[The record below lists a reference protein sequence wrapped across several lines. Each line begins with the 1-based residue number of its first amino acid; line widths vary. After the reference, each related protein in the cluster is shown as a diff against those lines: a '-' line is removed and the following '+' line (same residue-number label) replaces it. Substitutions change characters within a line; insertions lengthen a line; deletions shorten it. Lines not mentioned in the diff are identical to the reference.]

1 MYFCFLFRTGMS
13 PPLAHPGGRGL
24 GDLRIAA
31 KSESKP
37 PLWTDTWRCRW
48 GDCTSL
54 LGLYFVAKMLPFVA
68 LFLGSGLY
76 TLDDHIVLHVSEVP
90 YLMTSLCV

>member
-24 GDLRIAA
+24 GDLRIAT

-37 PLWTDTWRCRW
+37 PPWTR
-48 GDCTSL
+48 G
-54 LGLYFVAKMLPFVA
+54 G
-68 LFLGSGLY
+68 GGGG
-76 TLDDHIVLHVSEVP
+76 IVP
-90 YLMTSLCV
+90 PC